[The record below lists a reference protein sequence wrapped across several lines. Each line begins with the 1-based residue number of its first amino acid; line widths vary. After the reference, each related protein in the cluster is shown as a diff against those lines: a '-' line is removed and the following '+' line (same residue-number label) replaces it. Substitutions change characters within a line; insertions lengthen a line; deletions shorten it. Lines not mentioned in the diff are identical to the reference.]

1 MQYANYIQYTY
12 IYVAAWCQLVYSIY
26 MQIKSQ
32 ISNLAVSI
40 KYYFNH
46 IHLRINIEVLSVV
59 AQQILS
65 ILSAL
70 AAGYARFVFEC
81 REINLVST
89 LVKF

>member
-1 MQYANYIQYTY
+1 
-12 IYVAAWCQLVYSIY
+12 

-40 KYYFNH
+40 KYYHNFNH

-89 LVKF
+89 LVTF